1 MKTDELI
8 NLLSEDGAVRFRF
21 SHVLT
26 FAFLAAVLLAGL
38 LFFATMGFRPDIEAA
53 LKSLRFVVKLVLT
66 AVLFLAAANMVAR
79 IARPG
84 ARLRRSAMSLMLVPL
99 LVATAVLAEL
109 AAVPSRDWVARM
121 IGHNAHECLSLIPLL
136 SAGPLAAFILA
147 LRQGAPENPGQ
158 AGAVAG
164 LAAGG
169 IAAAFYA
176 SYCTDDSP
184 LFVALWYT
192 LAIGIVTGAGF
203 LAGRRWLVW

>member
-8 NLLSEDGAVRFRF
+8 NLLSEDSTLRFRF
-21 SHVLT
+21 GHALALAV
-26 FAFLAAVLLAGL
+26 AAAIVLAAG

-53 LKSLRFVVKLVLT
+53 LNSLRFVFKLVVTTL
-66 AVLFLAAANMVAR
+66 LFLVSANLVAR
-79 IARPG
+79 LARPG
-84 ARLRRSAMSLMLVPL
+84 ARVLPGALGLL
-99 LVATAVLAEL
+99 LVAGLLAVSVLAEL
-109 AAVPSRDWVARM
+109 VAVPAGDWEARM

-136 SAGPLAAFILA
+136 SVGPLGAFLLA
-147 LRQGAPENPGQ
+147 LRQGAPEHPGR

-176 SYCTDDSP
+176 ANCTDDSP

-192 LAIGIVTGAGF
+192 LAIGIVTGAGY
-203 LAGRRWLVW
+203 LAGKRWLTW